1 MAVATPLPG
10 LSAPKPRVPPIAVI
24 AAPHITASADQALY
38 ASAMIMAM
46 SLLLQRFGLPFG
58 GQSISVVG
66 PLGLLVFAIFLLR
79 GTLAFDRNRVILYVA
94 LLTCAVLGVAWR
106 GTGLGWTG
114 GGASTNSLLQFL
126 ILTSVATLTF
136 AEPVDET
143 RFFYIIN
150 QLFMLVALA
159 GLLQFAAQFA
169 GLRLFSF
176 TGVLPDAVLF
186 EQNYNLVIP
195 VGIGELLKSN
205 GFFLVEPSVFSQL
218 MALALII
225 ELLLLRRPLYFAA
238 FAAGL
243 MLSFSGTGWIVIAA
257 FVVTAPLGMGRRG
270 LVLAVI
276 VVVLLFALGLLA
288 AVLAPDMIAVFQARL
303 GEISTPGTSGHLRF
317 ITPFWLLSDIFAAT
331 PSATLLGIGSGAA
344 ERLTMPYEYT
354 VNTPIKIA
362 LEYGVPALVAYV
374 LLFVVARRTALQSAL
389 ALPAIV
395 LFLFTGGYQQF
406 PPMIFMVLLLIS
418 IARLTPSP
426 R

>member
-1 MAVATPLPG
+1 MAVAPPLTGQPIG
-10 LSAPKPRVPPIAVI
+10 VIAV
-24 AAPHITASADQALY
+24 PHSSAQAEQALY
-38 ASAMIMAM
+38 CSAAIMAM

-66 PLGLLVFAIFLLR
+66 PLGLLVFAVFLAR
-79 GTLAFDRNRVILYVA
+79 GTLAFDRNRVILYLA
-94 LLTCAVLGVAWR
+94 LLTCAVLGMAWR
-106 GTGLGWTG
+106 ATGLGWTG
-114 GGASTNSLLQFL
+114 VEASTNSLLQFL
-126 ILTSVATLTF
+126 VLTSVATLTF

-143 RFFYIIN
+143 RFFRLIN
-150 QLFMLVALA
+150 QVFMLVAIA
-159 GLLQFAAQFA
+159 GLLQFCAQFV

-176 TGVLPDAVLF
+176 TGLLPDAALF
-186 EQNYNLVIP
+186 EQGYHLEIP

-225 ELLLLRRPLYFAA
+225 ELVVLRRPLYLAA
-238 FAAGL
+238 FAVGL
-243 MLSFSGTGWIVIAA
+243 LLAFSGTGWIVIAT
-257 FVVTAPLGMGRRG
+257 FVVAAPLGMGRRG
-270 LVLAVI
+270 LVLAAV
-276 VVVLLFALGLLA
+276 VVVLLLALAGLA
-288 AVLAPDMIAVFQARL
+288 AVLAPDVMAVFQARL

-317 ITPFWLLSDIFAAT
+317 ITPFWLLRDVFAAT
-331 PSATLLGIGSGAA
+331 PSAALLGIGSGAA
-344 ERLTMPYEYT
+344 ERLTMPYEYN

-374 LLFVVARRTALQSAL
+374 LLFVVGRRTALQSAL
-389 ALPAIV
+389 VLPAIV